1 MRKKVKLISGLIL
14 VLIWIIIIFGIIPT
28 PSFIWALMLI
38 ITFLFYIAVSDPT
51 FRRKKSTKDV
61 INDMEDYMKRK
72 TDEQFG
78 SEEEKEDDEEE
89 HDFEDDIKIIKK

>member
-1 MRKKVKLISGLIL
+1 MRKKVKLITGLIL
-14 VLIWIIIIFGIIPT
+14 VLIWIIIIFAIIPT

-51 FRRKKSTKDV
+51 FRRRKSTRDV
-61 INDMEDYMKRK
+61 INDMEDYMERK

-78 SEEEKEDDEEE
+78 SNEEKEADEE